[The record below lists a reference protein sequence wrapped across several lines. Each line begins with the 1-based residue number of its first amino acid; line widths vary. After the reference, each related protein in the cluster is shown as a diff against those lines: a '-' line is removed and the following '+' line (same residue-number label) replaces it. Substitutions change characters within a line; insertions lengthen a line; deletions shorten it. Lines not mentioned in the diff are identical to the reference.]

1 MKLPYRI
8 DFHMHSTV
16 SDGTDS
22 PEALLQR
29 VRAAGIEHFSLTDH
43 DAVQG
48 CARIL
53 AVRKPD
59 DPAFLPGVE
68 FSCRDEAGK
77 YHILGYGY
85 DPESKPIQS
94 IVAFGHDLRMKK
106 VRMRLEH
113 LQERFGFSFPEQ
125 EIQSLL
131 SQDNPGKPH
140 IGNLMVRYG
149 YAPTKEI
156 AITEYID
163 QLRIR
168 SDYVRPEL
176 AIQGILASG
185 GVPVLAHPCYGSGD
199 ELILGDDLDR
209 RVRRLMDLG
218 LQGVEAFYSGF
229 SEKLRQQ
236 VLTFAEKYRLYVTAG
251 SDYHGTNKL
260 VTLGSTGLTEAA
272 DVPDGLIR
280 FLQMIGCKDVSP

>member
-1 MKLPYRI
+1 MRQIKRL
-8 DFHMHSTV
+8 DLHMHSTV
-16 SDGTDS
+16 SDGTDT
-22 PEALLQR
+22 PEALLGR
-29 VRAAGIEHFSLTDH
+29 VREAGLDLFSLTDH
-43 DAVQG
+43 DAIKG

-59 DPAFLPGVE
+59 DPVFLSGIE

-85 DPESKPIQS
+85 DPDKESIQS
-94 IVAFGHDLRMKK
+94 VVALGHGLRMKK
-106 VRMRLEH
+106 VKMRLEY
-113 LQERFGFSFPEQ
+113 LKERFGISFPEQ

-140 IGNLMVRYG
+140 IGNLMTKLG
-149 YAPTKEI
+149 YADSKEK
-156 AITEYID
+156 AIKEYID
-163 QLRIR
+163 RLRIR
-168 SDYVRPEL
+168 SDSVRPEQ

-185 GVPVLAHPCYGSGD
+185 GIPVLAHPCYGSGD

-209 RVRRLMDLG
+209 RVRKLMDLG

-236 VLTFAEKYRLYVTAG
+236 VLSLAEKYRLYVTAG

-260 VTLGSTGLTEAA
+260 VTLGSTGLATSDQAPE
-272 DVPDGLIR
+272 GLLR
-280 FLQMIGCKDVSP
+280 FLQNVENRLCET

>member
-1 MKLPYRI
+1 MKLPYLI

-16 SDGTDS
+16 SDGTDP

-29 VRAAGIEHFSLTDH
+29 VRAAGIGHFSLTDH

-53 AVRKPD
+53 AVRKSD
-59 DPAFLPGVE
+59 DPRFLPGVE

-94 IVAFGHDLRMKK
+94 VVAFGHDLRMKK

-140 IGNLMVRYG
+140 IGNL
-149 YAPTKEI
+149 PTP
-156 AITEYID
+156 
-163 QLRIR
+163 RRRPSR
-168 SDYVRPEL
+168 S
-176 AIQGILASG
+176 I
-185 GVPVLAHPCYGSGD
+185 
-199 ELILGDDLDR
+199 
-209 RVRRLMDLG
+209 
-218 LQGVEAFYSGF
+218 
-229 SEKLRQQ
+229 
-236 VLTFAEKYRLYVTAG
+236 
-251 SDYHGTNKL
+251 
-260 VTLGSTGLTEAA
+260 STGFGSARIPSARSRRSRAFSQAA
-272 DVPDGLIR
+272 A
-280 FLQMIGCKDVSP
+280 SPCWRTPATAAATS

>member
-1 MKLPYRI
+1 MRLMKQL
-8 DFHMHSTV
+8 DLHMHSTV

-22 PEALLQR
+22 PETLLER
-29 VRAAGIEHFSLTDH
+29 VREAGIGLFSLTDH
-43 DAVQG
+43 DAIEG
-48 CARIL
+48 CVRIL
-53 AVRKPD
+53 AVRKPE
-59 DPAFLPGVE
+59 DPLFLPGVE
-68 FSCRDEAGK
+68 LSCKDEDGK

-85 DPESKPIQS
+85 DPDTEPIQS
-94 IVAFGHDLRMKK
+94 VVALGHGLRMKK
-106 VRMRLEH
+106 VQMRLDF
-113 LQERFGFSFPEQ
+113 LKERFGFDFRE
-125 EIQSLL
+125 EDIQALL
-131 SQDNPGKPH
+131 SLDNPGKPH

-209 RVRRLMDLG
+209 RVCRLMDLG

-236 VLTFAEKYRLYVTAG
+236 VLTLAEKYRLYVTAG

-260 VTLGSTGLTEAA
+260 VTLGTTGLTGTARI
-272 DVPDGLIR
+272 PNGLLC
-280 FLQMIGCKDVSP
+280 FLRDIGYKDM

>member
-1 MKLPYRI
+1 MTLPYTI
-8 DFHMHSTV
+8 DLHMHSTV
-16 SDGTDS
+16 SDGTDP

-29 VRAAGIEHFSLTDH
+29 VRAAGIGHFSLTDH

-94 IVAFGHDLRMKK
+94 VVAFGHDLRMKK

-140 IGNLMVRYG
+140 IGNLMTKLG
-149 YAPTKEI
+149 YADSKEK
-156 AITEYID
+156 AIKEYID
-163 QLRIR
+163 RLRIR
-168 SDYVRPEL
+168 SDSVRPEQ

-185 GVPVLAHPCYGSGD
+185 GIPVLAHPCYGSGD

-209 RVRRLMDLG
+209 RVRKLMDLG

-236 VLTFAEKYRLYVTAG
+236 VLSLAEKYRLYVTAG

-260 VTLGSTGLTEAA
+260 VTLGSTGLTETA

>member
-1 MKLPYRI
+1 MGQLNQI
-8 DFHMHSTV
+8 DLHMHSTV
-16 SDGTDS
+16 SDGTDA
-22 PEALLQR
+22 PETLLR
-29 VRAAGIEHFSLTDH
+29 CVREAGLGLFSLTDH
-43 DAVQG
+43 DAIQG
-48 CARIL
+48 CARIM
-53 AVRKPD
+53 AVRRPD
-59 DPAFLPGVE
+59 DPVFVSGVE
-68 FSCRDEAGK
+68 FSCKDEDGK

-85 DPESKPIQS
+85 DPDTEPIQS
-94 IVAFGHDLRMKK
+94 VVALGHGLRMKK
-106 VRMRLEH
+106 VQMRLDF
-113 LQERFGFSFPEQ
+113 LKERFGFNFRE
-125 EIQSLL
+125 EDIQALL
-131 SQDNPGKPH
+131 SLDNPGKPH

-209 RVRRLMDLG
+209 RVRKLMDLG

-236 VLTFAEKYRLYVTAG
+236 VLSLAEKYRLYVTAG

-260 VTLGSTGLTEAA
+260 VTLGSTGLTETA